1 MASYIKQNPGKGYF
15 VACKN
20 ILGTGKDGVA
30 RFEYIDEYFAL
41 YIMVCEKQGNIN
53 FCVSGTIE
61 SENVIPLQSMP
72 CYEESLTDSELDNIK
87 TQLEQKF
94 EDIGES
100 LEDYST
106 EERKFYSQ
114 DNVTM
119 ECVL

>member
-1 MASYIKQNPGKGYF
+1 M
-15 VACKN
+15 
-20 ILGTGKDGVA
+20 LGTGKDGVA
-30 RFEYIDEYFAL
+30 RFEYDEGFFAL
-41 YIMVCEKQGNIN
+41 YIMVCEKQGTIN

-61 SENVIPLQSMP
+61 SENVIPLQNMP
-72 CYEESLTDSELDNIK
+72 CYEESLTESELDNIK

-106 EERKFYSQ
+106 EERTFYS
-114 DNVTM
+114 DANVTM

>member
-1 MASYIKQNPGKGYF
+1 M
-15 VACKN
+15 
-20 ILGTGKDGVA
+20 LGTGKDGVA
-30 RFEYIDEYFAL
+30 RVEYSDGYFAL
-41 YIMVCEKQGNIN
+41 YIMVCEKQGTIN

-106 EERKFYSQ
+106 EERTFYS
-114 DNVTM
+114 DANVTM
-119 ECVL
+119 ECEL